1 MVWKGLKFGMLL
13 QLAVGP
19 MCLLVFSTATE
30 QGLLSGLSLVGA
42 IALID
47 ALYIVLSGLGV
58 AAFIGRK
65 RVKLAIKIFGGSV
78 LILFGLQNILGIFD
92 LTIFPGSISS
102 PSVSN
107 GNIFLKGLLL
117 TASNPLTIIF
127 WSGVFSAQVAAHAL
141 TRQQLFFFGMGCVLS
156 TLIFLSGVALLGNM
170 LGIFLSGIII
180 QLLNGAVGL
189 VLLYFGVRLL
199 FKK

>member
-92 LTIFPGSISS
+92 LTIFPGRISS

-127 WSGVFSAQVAAHAL
+127 WSGVFSAQVAAHTL